1 MKKLL
6 IAGID
11 PGTTI
16 GYALLDLDGRTVQVK
31 SSKNMNMSSLIL
43 DIIREGKVVVIGT
56 DKSKTPKF
64 VEKVAS
70 KIGARVVKPEED
82 LKVEEK
88 RELTRTYEF
97 SNEHEK
103 DALASAVYAFKRVRK
118 LLAKADVYLRKHG
131 KEDIDEE
138 LKEIILKDNRVNIH
152 EAVAMIEKE
161 PELKESK
168 RKRKKIWKTK
178 EDGYLDEENVREEEP
193 RMNERLEPSRLH
205 IRKIVKAKI
214 KKIIRIKNQKIDNL
228 VKKIGEQE
236 EEIKKLNVKIESLFD
251 LLKKADKSLILR
263 RLKNLSLEEVEN
275 KELGKVVYVDDPNIF
290 SEKSVEKIREE
301 VNLII
306 SRKEMSKKVSEKFR
320 VGFINA
326 NKVGV
331 QEEGDVILI
340 NREKLEKEKSNI
352 DVVKRIIEEYK
363 ENRK

>member
-16 GYALLDLDGRTVQVK
+16 GYALLDLDGRIVQVK

-64 VEKVAS
+64 VEKIAS
-70 KIGARVVKPEED
+70 KIGARVVRPEED

-103 DALASAVYAFKRVRK
+103 DALASALYAFKRVRK
-118 LLAKADVYLRKHG
+118 LLIKADVYLRKHG
-131 KEDIDEE
+131 KEYIGEE

-152 EAVAMIEKE
+152 EAVTMIEKK
-161 PELKESK
+161 PELKETR
-168 RKRKKIWKTK
+168 RKRKKTWKTK
-178 EDGYLDEENVREEEP
+178 GEGYLDEKDVREEEP
-193 RMNERLEPSRLH
+193 RVNGRLEPSRLN
-205 IRKIVKAKI
+205 IRKIIKAKI
-214 KKIIRIKNQKIDNL
+214 KKTIRIKNQKIDNL

-236 EEIKKLNVKIESLFD
+236 EEIKKLNVKIERLFD
-251 LLKKADKSLILR
+251 LLKKADKSLILK
-263 RLKNLSLEEVEN
+263 RLKNLSWEEIEN
-275 KELGKVVYVDDPNIF
+275 KELGKIVYVDDPNIF
-290 SEKSVEKIREE
+290 SEKSVEKIRDK

-340 NREKLEKEKSNI
+340 NREQLEKEKSNI
-352 DVVKRIIEEYK
+352 DIVKRIIEEYK